1 MQNDPGGKKPPPSNN
16 PLDRLLNRSKEPA
29 PENPQGKG
37 EDKARPKVPGWIIG
51 ALIVALIRW
60 YVYQYFLPQDDNGS
74 TSVPYSVVVSQ
85 IEAGNADEAVIKPT
99 SIQVELE
106 ERTLG

>member
-37 EDKARPKVPGWIIG
+37 EDKARPKVPS
-51 ALIVALIRW
+51 
-60 YVYQYFLPQDDNGS
+60 NGS
-74 TSVPYSVVVSQ
+74 SARSS
-85 IEAGNADEAVIKPT
+85 
-99 SIQVELE
+99 
-106 ERTLG
+106 

>member
-1 MQNDPGGKKPPPSNN
+1 MTPVAKSHLPSNN

-51 ALIVALIRW
+51 ALIVALIGGTSISIFFRRMTT
-60 YVYQYFLPQDDNGS
+60 GS

-106 ERTLG
+106 EDTLG